1 MGKSPKALN
10 TSALRNATDQL
21 AEIVIKALQ
30 EKKGHDIE
38 CLDMREIKSAI
49 ADVFIVCH
57 GDSQTQVE
65 ALAHSVEEIVYKEL
79 KEEPMYSEGFEN
91 AQWILLDYFNV
102 VVHIFQREQ
111 RDYYGIER
119 FWADANTRHIKDI
132 Y

>member
-1 MGKSPKALN
+1 MGKPGKALK
-10 TSALRNATDQL
+10 TYTRNATDQL
-21 AEIVIKALQ
+21 TEIVIKSLQ
-30 EKKGHDIE
+30 EKKGHDIT
-38 CLDMREIKSAI
+38 CLDMREIKSAV

-65 ALAHSVEEIVYKEL
+65 ALARSVEEIVYKEK
-79 KEEPMYSEGFEN
+79 KEDPMHREGFEN

-102 VVHIFQREQ
+102 VVRIFQKEQ

-119 FWADANTRHIKDI
+119 FWADATTRQIKDI